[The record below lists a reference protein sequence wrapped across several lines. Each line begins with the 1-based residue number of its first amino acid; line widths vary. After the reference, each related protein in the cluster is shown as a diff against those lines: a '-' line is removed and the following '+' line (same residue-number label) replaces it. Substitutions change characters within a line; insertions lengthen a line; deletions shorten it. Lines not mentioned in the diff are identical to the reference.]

1 MYVLQSLPLSS
12 LRVQDKFD
20 VWLRGLLIQV
30 ICPVQ
35 GYALQPPSADPIE
48 EKS

>member
-1 MYVLQSLPLSS
+1 MYVLQILPLSS

-30 ICPVQ
+30 ICPGVCL
-35 GYALQPPSADPIE
+35 AAPLC
-48 EKS
+48 